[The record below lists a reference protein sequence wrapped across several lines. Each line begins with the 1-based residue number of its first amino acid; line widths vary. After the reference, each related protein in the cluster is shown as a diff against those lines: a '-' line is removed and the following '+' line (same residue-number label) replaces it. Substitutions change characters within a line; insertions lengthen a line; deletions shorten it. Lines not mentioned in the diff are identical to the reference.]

1 MARKNHP
8 IETDPID
15 MIGTCEKQVTPP
27 GAFLV
32 QGALLDT
39 IYIYIISIE
48 LTVKHTYNTF
58 SGWWF

>member
-1 MARKNHP
+1 MNNDMAPCLKRFDMARKNHP

-32 QGALLDT
+32 QGALHDT
-39 IYIYIISIE
+39 IYIYI
-48 LTVKHTYNTF
+48 LYL
-58 SGWWF
+58 